1 MFDFSLTK
9 QKNAQPLLKE
19 IISQSNGTQ
28 AFLQNVLEYF
38 VNTYS
43 AVKGSIF
50 IYDNVTRE
58 FTQKAAYG
66 FPMFPKARIILKIGE
81 GLIGRALAE
90 RRTIY
95 TESASSMRGYIR
107 HHNFPDDDTQT
118 YLAVPLL
125 QGKERVGAILLLRPT
140 GEPFLAEEISSIRE
154 NANDVVSAIQNASAL
169 ISIESAK
176 RDIERGMRPLE
187 ITGELSYRGS
197 SVSHGWG
204 IGVAH
209 IFTRKYSRLTPSQL
223 STATSVRSIDEAIEL
238 VEKKLKESTE
248 ALNEHLPEAASLIF
262 ESSAMIMRDDNFL
275 GKIKALVAEKGYSIP
290 QAIVEV
296 GNEFIKL
303 FESSDDEY
311 MQEKARDVE
320 DLTLQLLE
328 AVSEETP
335 EYSILT
341 RPHIIIADKLLPSDI
356 LRIAQGNIKGIAL
369 IAGGATAHV
378 SLLVRSLDIPT
389 IIVKELDLLRIPA
402 GQQIIIDCAN
412 DYLYVNPSEERRY
425 NFELRS
431 QAQKLD
437 ESNSSANN
445 VANANET
452 FTLDGERIMLMAN
465 INLIADVQNAR
476 KANFDGIGLYRTEF
490 PFIMRQSL
498 PTEAEQINIYTRLIQ
513 EANGKPI
520 TFRTLDAGGDKV
532 LPYLYKT
539 KEENPAMGLRSMRFT
554 LRYTNIMDQQLR
566 AILRAVQ
573 YTGCKNAS
581 IMFPMISS
589 VEEMISAKDRLWECA
604 NSIQAELGDKE
615 MIIPNIGTMVEIP
628 AILAVLDTIAEE
640 SDFFSIGTN
649 DLIQYTLG
657 VDRTNDSVASYYLPH
672 HPAILKSLKIIADV
686 AKDKGVHVAVCGEMG
701 RDPRYIPFFIGI
713 GLRCFSIEA
722 IQIPRAREL
731 ISRFTIKQCEEYAND
746 LLSMSLVTDIENR
759 IDEFTDAI
767 FSD

>member
-1 MFDFSLTK
+1 MFDFNLTK
-9 QKNAQPLLKE
+9 QKNAQPLLQE

-28 AFLQNVLEYF
+28 AFLQNVLDYF

-58 FTQKAAYG
+58 FTQKAAHG
-66 FPMFPKARIILKIGE
+66 FPMFPKARIVLKIGE
-81 GLIGRALAE
+81 GIIGRALAE

-140 GEPFLAEEISSIRE
+140 GEPYLAEEISAIRE
-154 NANDVVSAIQNASAL
+154 NVNDVVSAIQNASAL

-176 RDIERGMRPLE
+176 RDIEKGMRPLE
-187 ITGELSYRGS
+187 ITGEISYRGS

-204 IGVAH
+204 IGAAH
-209 IFTRKYSRLTPSQL
+209 IFARKYSRLSPDQHS
-223 STATSVRSIDEAIEL
+223 ATESVRSIDEAIEL
-238 VEKKLKESTE
+238 VETKLKESTQ
-248 ALNEHLPEAASLIF
+248 ALNERLPEAASLIF

-275 GKIKALVAEKGYSIP
+275 GKIKSLVANKGFSIP
-290 QAIVEV
+290 QAIVHV

-303 FESSDDEY
+303 FEASDDDY
-311 MQEKARDVE
+311 MKEKARDVE
-320 DLTLQLLE
+320 DLSLQLLE
-328 AVSEETP
+328 AVSEKAP
-335 EYSILT
+335 EYSILS

-356 LRIAQGNIKGIAL
+356 LRIAQGNVKGIAL

-389 IIVKELDLLRIPA
+389 IIVKELDLLRIPE

-412 DYLYVNPSEERRY
+412 DYLYVNPTDERKY

-437 ESNSSANN
+437 V
-445 VANANET
+445 VAPATNPDAENIET
-452 FTLDGERIMLMAN
+452 YTLDGERIMLMAN
-465 INLIADVQNAR
+465 INLIADVENAR
-476 KANFDGIGLYRTEF
+476 KAGFDGVGLYRTEF
-490 PFIMRQSL
+490 PFIMRQAL
-498 PTEAEQINIYTRLIQ
+498 PTEAEQLNIYTRLIQ
-513 EANGKPI
+513 EANGKPV

-554 LRYTNIMDQQLR
+554 LRYTNVMDQQLR
-566 AILRAVQ
+566 AILRAIQ

-589 VEEMISAKDRLWECA
+589 VEEMIAAKERLWGCLD
-604 NSIQAELGDKE
+604 SIKAELGDKE
-615 MIIPNIGTMVEIP
+615 LIIPNIGTMVEIP

-649 DLIQYTLG
+649 DLIQYTLA
-657 VDRTNDSVASYYLPH
+657 VDRTNDGVASYYLPH
-672 HPAILKSLKIIADV
+672 HPAILRSLKTIADV
-686 AKDKGVHVAVCGEMG
+686 AARKGVHVSVCGEMG

-713 GLRCFSIEA
+713 GMRSFSIEA

-731 ISRFTIKQCEEYAND
+731 ISRFTLKQCEDYANE
-746 LLSMSLVTDIENR
+746 LLSLSMVTEIESR
-759 IDEFTDAI
+759 IDEFTEKI
-767 FSD
+767 FSA

>member
-1 MFDFSLTK
+1 MFDFTLTK

-43 AVKGSIF
+43 VVKGSIF

-81 GLIGRALAE
+81 GIIGRSLAE

-95 TESASSMRGYIR
+95 TESAASMRGYIR

-176 RDIERGMRPLE
+176 RDIEKGMRPLE

-209 IFTRKYSRLTPSQL
+209 IFARKYSRLTSAQL
-223 STATSVRSIDEAIEL
+223 STAKTVRSIDEAIEL

-248 ALNEHLPEAASLIF
+248 ALNERLPEAASLIF

-275 GKIKALVAEKGYSIP
+275 GKIKALISDKDYSTP
-290 QAIVEV
+290 KAIVEV

-303 FESSDDEY
+303 FEASEDEY

-356 LRIAQGNIKGIAL
+356 LRIAQGNVKGIAL

-389 IIVKELDLLRIPA
+389 IIVKELDLLRIPN
-402 GQQIIIDCAN
+402 GQEIIIDCAN

-437 ESNSSANN
+437 ESNITANN
-445 VANANET
+445 PANET
-452 FTLDGERIMLMAN
+452 VTLDGERITLMAN

-498 PTEAEQINIYTRLIQ
+498 PTEAEQVKIYTRLIQ

-566 AILRAVQ
+566 AILRAIQ

-589 VEEMISAKDRLWECA
+589 VEEMIAAKERLWGCVD
-604 NSIQAELGDKE
+604 SIQAELGDKE
-615 MIIPNIGTMVEIP
+615 LIIPNIGTMVEIP
-628 AILAVLDTIAEE
+628 AIIAVLDRIAEE

-672 HPAILKSLKIIADV
+672 HPAILRSLKTIADV
-686 AKDKGVHVAVCGEMG
+686 AKNKGVHVSVCGEMG

-722 IQIPRAREL
+722 IQITHAREL

-746 LLSMSLVTDIENR
+746 LLSLSLTSEIENR
-759 IDEFTDAI
+759 IDEFTDKI
-767 FSD
+767 FSN

>member
-1 MFDFSLTK
+1 MFDFNLTK

-28 AFLQNVLEYF
+28 AFLQNVLDYF
-38 VNTYS
+38 VNTYN
-43 AVKGSIF
+43 AAKGSIF
-50 IYDNVTRE
+50 IYDNITRE
-58 FTQKAAYG
+58 FTQKAAHG
-66 FPMFPKARIILKIGE
+66 FPMFPKARIVLKLGE

-107 HHNFPDDDTQT
+107 HHNFPDDETQT
-118 YLAVPLL
+118 YLAIPLL
-125 QGKERVGAILLLRPT
+125 QGKERVGAILLLRFT

-154 NANDVVSAIQNASAL
+154 NANEVVSAIQNASAL

-176 RDIERGMRPLE
+176 RDIEKGMRPLE

-204 IGVAH
+204 IGSAH
-209 IFTRKYSRLTPSQL
+209 IFARKYSRLNPNQL
-223 STATSVRSIDEAIEL
+223 PKETVRSIDEAIEL
-238 VEKKLKESTE
+238 VESMLKKSTE
-248 ALNEHLPEAASLIF
+248 ALNKRLPEAASLIF
-262 ESSAMIMRDDNFL
+262 ESSAMIMRDDNFI
-275 GKIKALVAEKGYSIP
+275 GKIKTLASEKGYSLP
-290 QAIVEV
+290 QAIAEV

-320 DLTLQLLE
+320 DLTLQLIE

-335 EYSILT
+335 EYSILS
-341 RPHIIIADKLLPSDI
+341 RPHIIIADTLLPSDI
-356 LRIAQGNIKGIAL
+356 LRIAQGNVKGIAL

-389 IIVKELDLLRIPA
+389 IIVRELDLLRIPN

-412 DYLYVNPSEERRY
+412 DYLYVNPSEERRN
-425 NFELRS
+425 NFQLRS
-431 QAQKLD
+431 LAQKLD
-437 ESNSSANN
+437 ESNFASNSI
-445 VANANET
+445 ANAKET
-452 FTLDGERIMLMAN
+452 YTLDGVRIMLMAN
-465 INLIADVQNAR
+465 INLIADIENAR

-490 PFIMRQSL
+490 PFIMRQAL
-498 PTEAEQINIYTRLIQ
+498 PSEAEQVNIYTRLIQ
-513 EANGKPI
+513 EANGKPV
-520 TFRTLDAGGDKV
+520 TFRTLDAGGDKF

-554 LRYTNIMDQQLR
+554 LRFTNIMDQQLR
-566 AILRAVQ
+566 AMLRAIQ
-573 YTGCKNAS
+573 YTGCRNAS

-589 VEEMISAKDRLWECA
+589 VEEIIAAKERFWGCVD
-604 NSIQAELGDKE
+604 SIQAELGDRE
-615 MIIPNIGTMVEIP
+615 LIFPNIGTMVEIP

-640 SDFFSIGTN
+640 TDFFSIGTN

-672 HPAILKSLKIIADV
+672 HPAILKSLKRIADV
-686 AKDKGVHVAVCGEMG
+686 AKEKGVQVSVCGEMG

-722 IQIPRAREL
+722 IQIPRTREL
-731 ISRFTIKQCEEYAND
+731 ISRFTVEQCEKYANE
-746 LLSMSLVTDIENR
+746 LLSLSLVTEIENR
-759 IDEFTDAI
+759 IDEFTDSI
-767 FSD
+767 FSN

>member
-1 MFDFSLTK
+1 MFDFTLTK

-43 AVKGSIF
+43 VVKGSIF

-81 GLIGRALAE
+81 GIIGRSLAE

-95 TESASSMRGYIR
+95 TESAASMRGYIR

-176 RDIERGMRPLE
+176 RDIEKGMRPLE

-209 IFTRKYSRLTPSQL
+209 IFARKYSRLTSAQL
-223 STATSVRSIDEAIEL
+223 STAKTVRSIDEAIEL

-248 ALNEHLPEAASLIF
+248 ALNERLPEAASLIF

-275 GKIKALVAEKGYSIP
+275 GKIKALISDKDYSTP
-290 QAIVEV
+290 KAIVEV

-303 FESSDDEY
+303 FEASEDEY

-356 LRIAQGNIKGIAL
+356 LRIAQGNVKGIAL

-389 IIVKELDLLRIPA
+389 IIVKELDLLRIPN
-402 GQQIIIDCAN
+402 GQEIIIDCAN

-437 ESNSSANN
+437 ESNITANN
-445 VANANET
+445 PANET
-452 FTLDGERIMLMAN
+452 VTLDGERITLMAN

-498 PTEAEQINIYTRLIQ
+498 PTEAEQVKIYTRLIQ

-566 AILRAVQ
+566 AILRAIQ

-589 VEEMISAKDRLWECA
+589 VEEMIAAKERLWGCVD
-604 NSIQAELGDKE
+604 SIQAELGDKE
-615 MIIPNIGTMVEIP
+615 LIIPNIGTMVEIP
-628 AILAVLDTIAEE
+628 AILAVLDKIAEE

-672 HPAILKSLKIIADV
+672 HPAILRSLKMIADV
-686 AKDKGVHVAVCGEMG
+686 AKSKGVHVSVCGEMG

-722 IQIPRAREL
+722 IQITRAREL

-746 LLSMSLVTDIENR
+746 LLSLSLTSEIENR

-767 FSD
+767 FSN

>member
-1 MFDFSLTK
+1 MFDFNLTK

-28 AFLQNVLEYF
+28 AFLQNVLDYF

-58 FTQKAAYG
+58 FTQKAAHG

-81 GLIGRALAE
+81 GIIGRSLAE

-176 RDIERGMRPLE
+176 RDIEKGMRPLE

-204 IGVAH
+204 IGSAQ
-209 IFTRKYSRLTPSQL
+209 IFTRKYSGFNQNQL
-223 STATSVRSIDEAIEL
+223 PTSTVRSIDEAIEL
-238 VEKKLKESTE
+238 VESKLKESTQ
-248 ALNEHLPEAASLIF
+248 ALNERLPEAASLIF

-275 GKIKALVAEKGYSIP
+275 GKIKQLNSEKGLSLP
-290 QAIVEV
+290 QAIIEV

-303 FESSDDEY
+303 FESSNDEY

-328 AVSEETP
+328 AVSEESP
-335 EYSILT
+335 SHSILT

-356 LRIAQGNIKGIAL
+356 LRIAQGNVKGIAL

-389 IIVKELDLLRIPA
+389 IIVKELDLLRIPN
-402 GQQIIIDCAN
+402 GQEIIIDCAN
-412 DYLYVNPSEERRY
+412 DYLYVNPTQERRY

-437 ESNSSANN
+437 ISATHSPAC
-445 VANANET
+445 ANKDT
-452 FTLDGERIMLMAN
+452 YTLDGERIMLMAN
-465 INLIADVQNAR
+465 INLIADIDNAR

-490 PFIMRQSL
+490 PFIMRQAL
-498 PTEAEQINIYTRLIQ
+498 PTEAEQLNIYTRLIE
-513 EANGKPI
+513 EAQGKPV

-539 KEENPAMGLRSMRFT
+539 DEENPAMGLRSMRFT

-566 AILRAVQ
+566 AMLRAIQ

-589 VEEMISAKDRLWECA
+589 VEEMIAAKERLWGCVD
-604 NSIQAELGDKE
+604 SIQAELGDRE
-615 MIIPNIGTMVEIP
+615 LIIPNIGTMVEIP
-628 AILAVLDTIAEE
+628 GILAVLDAIADET
-640 SDFFSIGTN
+640 DFFSIGTN

-672 HPAILKSLKIIADV
+672 HPAILRSLKTIADV
-686 AKDKGVHVAVCGEMG
+686 AARNGVNVSVCGEMG

-713 GLRCFSIEA
+713 GLRTFSIEA
-722 IQIPRAREL
+722 IQIQRTREL
-731 ISRFTIKQCEEYAND
+731 ISRFTIKQCEEYAAD
-746 LLSMSLVTDIENR
+746 LLSMSLITEIENR
-759 IDEFTDAI
+759 IDEFTEQI

>member
-1 MFDFSLTK
+1 MIDFNLTK
-9 QKNAQPLLKE
+9 QKEAQPLLKE

-28 AFLQNVLEYF
+28 AFLQNVLDYF
-38 VNTYS
+38 VKTYN

-81 GLIGRALAE
+81 GIIGRSLAE

-107 HHNFPDDDTQT
+107 HHNFPDEDTQT
-118 YLAVPLL
+118 YLAIPLL

-154 NANDVVSAIQNASAL
+154 NVNDVVSAIQNASAL

-176 RDIERGMRPLE
+176 RDIEKGMRPLE

-204 IGVAH
+204 IGAAH
-209 IFTRKYSRLTPSQL
+209 IFSRKYSKLNSNQIPSV
-223 STATSVRSIDEAIEL
+223 AVRSIDEAIEL
-238 VEKKLKESTE
+238 VETKLKESTK
-248 ALNEHLPEAASLIF
+248 ALNERLPEAASLIF

-275 GKIKALVAEKGYSIP
+275 GKIKTLIAEKGISLP
-290 QAIVEV
+290 QAIIDV
-296 GNEFIKL
+296 GNEFINL

-311 MQEKARDVE
+311 IQEKARDVE

-328 AVSEETP
+328 AVSEQAP

-356 LRIAQGNIKGIAL
+356 LRISQGNIKGIAL

-378 SLLVRSLDIPT
+378 SLLVRSLEIPT
-389 IIVKELDLLRIPA
+389 IIIKELDLLRIPE
-402 GQQIIIDCAN
+402 GQEIIIDCAN
-412 DYLYVNPSEERRY
+412 DYLYVNPTEARRY

-431 QAQKLD
+431 QAQKHD
-437 ESNSSANN
+437 ESSNTITHSHNN
-445 VANANET
+445 NET
-452 FTLDGERIMLMAN
+452 VTLDGERIMLMAN
-465 INLIADVQNAR
+465 INLIADIENAR

-490 PFIMRQSL
+490 PFIMRQAL
-498 PTEAEQINIYTRLIQ
+498 PTEAEQLKIYTRLIQ
-513 EANGKPI
+513 EADGKPI

-532 LPYLYKT
+532 LPYLFKT

-554 LRYTNIMDQQLR
+554 LHYTNIMDQQLR

-589 VEEMISAKDRLWECA
+589 VEEMIAAKERLWGCVD
-604 NSIQAELGDKE
+604 SIQAELGDKE
-615 MIIPNIGTMVEIP
+615 LIIPNIGTMVEIP

-672 HPAILKSLKIIADV
+672 HPAILKSLKTIADV
-686 AKDKGVHVAVCGEMG
+686 AARKGVHVSVCGEMG

-713 GLRCFSIEA
+713 GMRSFSIEA

-731 ISRFTIKQCEEYAND
+731 ISRFTIKQCEDYAND
-746 LLSMSLVTDIENR
+746 LLSLSLITDIENR
-759 IDEFTDAI
+759 IDEFTEKI

>member
-1 MFDFSLTK
+1 MFDFTLTK

-81 GLIGRALAE
+81 GIIGRSLAE

-95 TESASSMRGYIR
+95 TESAASMRGYIR

-176 RDIERGMRPLE
+176 RDIEKGMRPLE

-209 IFTRKYSRLTPSQL
+209 IFARKYSRLTSAQL
-223 STATSVRSIDEAIEL
+223 STAKTVRSIDEAIEL

-248 ALNEHLPEAASLIF
+248 ALNERLPEAASLIF

-275 GKIKALVAEKGYSIP
+275 GKIKVLISDKDYSTP
-290 QAIVEV
+290 KAIVEV

-303 FESSDDEY
+303 FEASEDEY

-356 LRIAQGNIKGIAL
+356 LRIAQGNVKGIAL

-389 IIVKELDLLRIPA
+389 IIVKELDLLRIPN
-402 GQQIIIDCAN
+402 GQEIIIDCAN

-437 ESNSSANN
+437 ESNITANN
-445 VANANET
+445 PANET
-452 FTLDGERIMLMAN
+452 VTLDGERITLMAN

-498 PTEAEQINIYTRLIQ
+498 PTEAEQVKIYTRLIQ

-566 AILRAVQ
+566 AILRAIQ

-589 VEEMISAKDRLWECA
+589 VEEMIAAKERLWGCVD
-604 NSIQAELGDKE
+604 SIQAELGDKE
-615 MIIPNIGTMVEIP
+615 LIIPNIGTMVEIP
-628 AILAVLDTIAEE
+628 AIIAVLDKIAEE

-672 HPAILKSLKIIADV
+672 HPAILRSLKTIADV
-686 AKDKGVHVAVCGEMG
+686 AKNKGVHVSVCGEMG

-722 IQIPRAREL
+722 IQITHAREL

-746 LLSMSLVTDIENR
+746 LLSLSLTSEIENR
-759 IDEFTDAI
+759 IDEFTDKI
-767 FSD
+767 FSN

>member
-1 MFDFSLTK
+1 MFDFTLTK

-43 AVKGSIF
+43 VVKGSIF

-81 GLIGRALAE
+81 GIIGRSLAE

-95 TESASSMRGYIR
+95 TESAASMRGYIR

-209 IFTRKYSRLTPSQL
+209 IFARKYSRLTSAQL
-223 STATSVRSIDEAIEL
+223 STAKTVRSIDEAIEL

-248 ALNEHLPEAASLIF
+248 ALNERLPEAASLIF

-275 GKIKALVAEKGYSIP
+275 GKIKTLISDKDYSTP
-290 QAIVEV
+290 KAIVEV

-303 FESSDDEY
+303 FEASEDEY

-356 LRIAQGNIKGIAL
+356 LRIAQGNVKGIAL

-389 IIVKELDLLRIPA
+389 IIVKELDLLRIPN
-402 GQQIIIDCAN
+402 GQEIIIDCAN

-437 ESNSSANN
+437 ESNITANN
-445 VANANET
+445 PANET
-452 FTLDGERIMLMAN
+452 VTLDGERITLMAN

-498 PTEAEQINIYTRLIQ
+498 PTEAEQVKIYTRLIQ

-566 AILRAVQ
+566 AILRAIQ

-589 VEEMISAKDRLWECA
+589 VEEMIAAKERLWGCVD
-604 NSIQAELGDKE
+604 SIQAELGDKE
-615 MIIPNIGTMVEIP
+615 LIIPNIGTMVEIP
-628 AILAVLDTIAEE
+628 AILAVLDKIAEE

-672 HPAILKSLKIIADV
+672 HPAILRSLKTIADV
-686 AKDKGVHVAVCGEMG
+686 AKSKGVHVSVCGEMG

-722 IQIPRAREL
+722 IQITRAREL

-746 LLSMSLVTDIENR
+746 LLSLSLTSEIENR
-759 IDEFTDAI
+759 IDEFTDKI
-767 FSD
+767 FSN

>member
-1 MFDFSLTK
+1 MFDFTLTK

-81 GLIGRALAE
+81 GIIGRSLAE

-95 TESASSMRGYIR
+95 TESAASMRGYIR

-209 IFTRKYSRLTPSQL
+209 IFARKYSRLTSAQL
-223 STATSVRSIDEAIEL
+223 STAKTVRSIDEAIEL

-248 ALNEHLPEAASLIF
+248 ALNERLPEAASLIF

-275 GKIKALVAEKGYSIP
+275 GKIKTLISDKDYSTP
-290 QAIVEV
+290 KAIVEV

-303 FESSDDEY
+303 FEASEDEY

-356 LRIAQGNIKGIAL
+356 LRIAQGNVKGIAL

-389 IIVKELDLLRIPA
+389 IIVKELDLLRIPN
-402 GQQIIIDCAN
+402 GQEIIIDCAN

-437 ESNSSANN
+437 ESNITANN
-445 VANANET
+445 PANET
-452 FTLDGERIMLMAN
+452 VTLDGERITLMAN

-498 PTEAEQINIYTRLIQ
+498 PTEAEQVKIYTRLIQ

-566 AILRAVQ
+566 AILRAIQ

-589 VEEMISAKDRLWECA
+589 VEEMIAAKERLWGCVD
-604 NSIQAELGDKE
+604 SIQAELGDKE
-615 MIIPNIGTMVEIP
+615 LIIPNIGTMVEIP
-628 AILAVLDTIAEE
+628 AILAVLDKIAEE

-672 HPAILKSLKIIADV
+672 HPAILRSLKTIADV
-686 AKDKGVHVAVCGEMG
+686 AKSKGVHVSVCGEMG

-722 IQIPRAREL
+722 IQITRAREL

-746 LLSMSLVTDIENR
+746 LLSLSLTSEIENR
-759 IDEFTDAI
+759 IDEFTDKI
-767 FSD
+767 FSN